1 VLTQL
6 TTVVRPTLPVVL
18 QALPMLQAKFP
29 IQRAR
34 MRLKLSVPT
43 EAQEA
48 LLEELDGKGGVV
60 ESTDMAA
67 GGNTF
72 IAIAQVSVHE
82 WHAPWCCVSR
92 CAAD

>member
-1 VLTQL
+1 MLM
-6 TTVVRPTLPVVL
+6 

-43 EAQEA
+43 EAQGA
-48 LLEELDGKGGVV
+48 LLDELDGKGGVV

-67 GGNTF
+67 GGSTF
-72 IAIAQVSVHE
+72 VAVAQVTWLEV
-82 WHAPWCCVSR
+82 VLG
-92 CAAD
+92 